1 MNAPLIKHLSCDRFT
16 AVRIRQTTP
25 DPEKITDIPCV
36 DAFSIIVQLQDF
48 SAHRLW
54 HGRRLNYS
62 GGYRAGSV
70 SLPFMGDELRC
81 QHRSAYDNLRLTIS
95 RQTLDELQADRDG
108 KKIGVF
114 RYDQGGTQDAVLYHL
129 AQAMLPALQQP
140 ETANRLF
147 LDHLLL
153 AMCSHA
159 IDHYGR
165 VTPPSGKPHAA
176 LSSAQL
182 AIAKDMI
189 ASQLDGELSVERIA
203 GECGLTRSHF
213 SRAFKQATGIAP
225 HAWLLKM
232 RVERAR
238 EMLRAVPTIPMAQ
251 IAQDCGF
258 ADQPHLTRVFTRLT
272 GETPSAWR
280 HRQRG
285 TGFSNQV
292 FEFDA

>member
-1 MNAPLIKHLSCDRFT
+1 MNAPLIKQLSHDRFT

-25 DPEKITDIPCV
+25 DPEKVIDIPCL

-48 SAHRLW
+48 AAHRLW

-62 GGYRAGSV
+62 GGYHAGSV
-70 SLPFMGDELRC
+70 SLPFMGNELRC

-95 RQTLDELQADRDG
+95 RQTLDELQAERGG
-108 KKIGVF
+108 KKMGVF
-114 RYDQGGTQDAVLYHL
+114 RYEQGGAQDAVLFHL

-159 IDHYGR
+159 IDRYGR
-165 VTPPSGKPHAA
+165 VAPVSGKPHAS
-176 LSSAQL
+176 LTPAQL

-203 GECGLTRSHF
+203 QECALTRSHF

-238 EMLRAVPTIPMAQ
+238 ELLRAVPPIPMAQ

-280 HRQRG
+280 NRQRG
-285 TGFSNQV
+285 MGLFSSQAS
-292 FEFDA
+292 E